1 MERIVS
7 IINQTLKELD
17 RRQGQ
22 QQATESAANYQSR
35 RGGWALRAGIF
46 GAVILL
52 AAIFVVLL
60 LGLLR
65 DSGGEAK
72 MLVERE
78 PTDIQPQPVAQT
90 SAPAVVPVLVP
101 ATRVRTRA
109 EDTSAPAAVTQ
120 PAVEN
125 ESETLASADASSM
138 SEEESSGSA
147 ADVESKGTNVDTNSE
162 TPADGVGQMQI
173 QRVER
178 DAGELA
184 EQKLERALE
193 LIEQGNGR
201 EAEQLL
207 QEALVLN
214 PESVAT
220 RQQLAA
226 YYYGRGFSSQAL
238 RLLRE
243 GLSYTP
249 NNARLV
255 MLKARIYE
263 ESNRPGEA
271 LRVLKEIRTSLPEHA
286 DLVSLRGALANETGD
301 YQEAAASYQALVDW
315 RPTNGVWWLGLGI
328 ARDYLDEPLAA
339 SAAYR
344 EALNDPNL
352 NEDSRRFALQRLEAI

>member
-22 QQATESAANYQSR
+22 QRKAQASVAYQPR
-35 RGGWALRAGIF
+35 RASWALRIAVFAG
-46 GAVILL
+46 VVLL
-52 AAIFVVLL
+52 AAIFVLL
-60 LGLLR
+60 LLDLLR
-65 DSGGEAK
+65 GSDAEAE
-72 MLVERE
+72 MRIE
-78 PTDIQPQPVAQT
+78 PALPAAQSVTAETEQPAAEMNET
-90 SAPAVVPVLVP
+90 TVVPILLP
-101 ATRVRTRA
+101 ATRVHTR
-109 EDTSAPAAVTQ
+109 EQSPEQTVAAVPESDKASTQ
-120 PAVEN
+120 TA
-125 ESETLASADASSM
+125 ESGSSSDSGAEPETTAHSADT
-138 SEEESSGSA
+138 EDDE
-147 ADVESKGTNVDTNSE
+147 N
-162 TPADGVGQMQI
+162 VGQMQV

-184 EQKLERALE
+184 QQKLDRALE
-193 LIEQGNGR
+193 LIDQGEGR
-201 EAEQLL
+201 RAEQLL

-243 GLSYTP
+243 GLSYAP
-249 NNARLV
+249 NNTRLV
-255 MLKARIYE
+255 MLTARIYE

-271 LRVLKEIRTSLPEHA
+271 LRVLKGVRTELPQNA
-286 DLVSLRGALANETGD
+286 DLITLRGALANETGD
-301 YQEAAASYQALVDW
+301 YAEAASSYQALVDW

-328 ARDYLDEPLAA
+328 ARDYLNEPLAA
-339 SAAYR
+339 TAAYR

-352 NEDSRRFALQRLEAI
+352 NEDSRRFALQRLEAL

>member
-1 MERIVS
+1 MS

-22 QQATESAANYQSR
+22 QQATESSAAFQSR
-35 RGGWALRAGIF
+35 RGGWPLRIAVF

-65 DSGGEAK
+65 DSGAESE
-72 MLVERE
+72 MLIER
-78 PTDIQPQPVAQT
+78 QPVNVQPESVAAT
-90 SAPAVVPVLVP
+90 AETEEATVVPVLVP
-101 ATRVRTRA
+101 ATQVRTRA
-109 EDTSAPAAVTQ
+109 EDSAPAEPATEPTSEPQ
-120 PAVEN
+120 PAPDDV
-125 ESETLASADASSM
+125 SA
-138 SEEESSGSA
+138 
-147 ADVESKGTNVDTNSE
+147 
-162 TPADGVGQMQI
+162 TPADTAQEADSTEQPAREGEGQMQV

-184 EQKLERALE
+184 QQKLDRAVE
-193 LIEQGNGR
+193 LLEQGEGR
-201 EAEQLL
+201 RAEQLL

-238 RLLRE
+238 RLLRD
-243 GLSYTP
+243 GLSYAP

-263 ESNRPGEA
+263 ESNRPDEA
-271 LRVLKEIRTSLPEHA
+271 LRVLKGVRATLPQHA
-286 DLVSLRGALANETGD
+286 DLVTLRGALANETGD
-301 YQEAAASYQALVDW
+301 YREAAASYQALVDW

-328 ARDYLDEPLAA
+328 ARDYLEEPLAA
-339 SAAYR
+339 RAAYS

-352 NEDSRRFALQRLEAI
+352 NEDSRRFALQRLEAL

>member
-22 QQATESAANYQSR
+22 QQAAKASVAYESRKA
-35 RGGWALRAGIF
+35 GWALRVAVF
-46 GAVILL
+46 GGVILL

-60 LGLLR
+60 LGLLS
-65 DSGGEAK
+65 DNGTEAE
-72 MLVERE
+72 MRIERTTVDTQPEPIVEMDE
-78 PTDIQPQPVAQT
+78 PAA
-90 SAPAVVPVLVP
+90 APNETTVLPVLIP
-101 ATRVRTRA
+101 AAQVRTRA
-109 EDTSAPAAVTQ
+109 PVEATEATADTEQTAAEEVPSVVAEPRQTRAEQEPAEVQTA
-120 PAVEN
+120 AG
-125 ESETLASADASSM
+125 ESE
-138 SEEESSGSA
+138 
-147 ADVESKGTNVDTNSE
+147 
-162 TPADGVGQMQI
+162 GQMQI

-184 EQKLERALE
+184 QQKLDRALE
-193 LIEQGNGR
+193 LLEQGEGR
-201 EAEQLL
+201 RAEQLM

-238 RLLRE
+238 RLLRD
-243 GLSYTP
+243 GLSYAP
-249 NNARLV
+249 NNTRLV

-263 ESNRPGEA
+263 ESNRPEEA
-271 LRVLKEIRTSLPEHA
+271 LRVLKGVRAELPQNAELIA
-286 DLVSLRGALANETGD
+286 LRGALANEIGD
-301 YQEAAASYQALVDW
+301 YAEAAGSYRALVDW

-328 ARDYLDEPLAA
+328 AHDYLSEPLVAM
-339 SAAYR
+339 AAYR

-352 NEDSRRFALQRLEAI
+352 NEDSRRFALQRLEAL